1 MILIKVTRKLKA
13 NIVFQITSNYTAMT
27 QVINHYYLLIIQII
41 GNYRQNYTYVAWPF
55 RIFLFFSFWKEAT
68 ERVWESRHYRKL
80 QVKTQKS
87 KTEESEL
94 RMKKKKIFLN
104 AVFNSSSFKWN

>member
-1 MILIKVTRKLKA
+1 
-13 NIVFQITSNYTAMT
+13 MT

-41 GNYRQNYTYVAWPF
+41 GNYSQNYTNVAWPF
-55 RIFLFFSFWKEAT
+55 RIFLFFSFWKEPT

-87 KTEESEL
+87 KTEESDSGW
-94 RMKKKKIFLN
+94 KK
-104 AVFNSSSFKWN
+104 